1 MSTSST
7 GQNPALGT
15 GKHSTLSRAQFGD
28 LAADG
33 RAAPAAAGGDVSLDL
48 IMDVA
53 VTVALEVGRAS
64 IPVRE
69 LLQLTPGSIIE
80 LDRLA
85 GEPLDVLVNGIK
97 VARGEVV
104 VVNEKFGIRL
114 TEVVP
119 PAERVGK
126 AK

>member
-7 GQNPALGT
+7 GQNPALKGA
-15 GKHSTLSRAQFGD
+15 GVSRAQFGE
-28 LAADG
+28 LGADG
-33 RAAPAAAGGDVSLDL
+33 RAATAPGDMSLDL

-53 VTVALEVGRAS
+53 VNVALEVGRTNIS
-64 IPVRE
+64 VRE
-69 LLQLTPGSIIE
+69 LLQLTPGTIVE

-104 VVNEKFGIRL
+104 VVNDKFGIRV
-114 TEVVP
+114 TDVVP
-119 PAERVGK
+119 AAERIAHSQAP

>member
-7 GQNPALGT
+7 GQHPTLGGT

-33 RAAPAAAGGDVSLDL
+33 RAAPGGAGDMSLDL
-48 IMDVA
+48 IMDVN
-53 VTVALEVGRAS
+53 VTVALEVGRTS
-64 IPVRE
+64 ISVRE
-69 LLQLTPGSIIE
+69 LLSLTPGSIIE

-119 PAERVGK
+119 PAERVVK

>member
-7 GQNPALGT
+7 GQNP
-15 GKHSTLSRAQFGD
+15 SMSRAQFGD
-28 LAADG
+28 LSGEA
-33 RAAPAAAGGDVSLDL
+33 RAGGAAGSDVSLDL

-53 VTVALEVGRAS
+53 VTVALEVGRTS

-69 LLQLTPGSIIE
+69 LLQLTPGTIVE
-80 LDRLA
+80 LDRMA

-104 VVNEKFGIRL
+104 VINEKFGIRL

-119 PAERVGK
+119 PAERMEKVK
-126 AK
+126 

>member
-1 MSTSST
+1 MNTSST

-15 GKHSTLSRAQFGD
+15 GKNPALSRAQFGD

-33 RAAPAAAGGDVSLDL
+33 RASAGAGVGDLSLDL
-48 IMDVA
+48 IMDVT
-53 VTVALEVGRAS
+53 VTITLEVGRTHIS
-64 IPVRE
+64 VRE

-80 LDRLA
+80 LDRMA

-114 TEVVP
+114 TEVIP
-119 PAERVGK
+119 PAERVEK
-126 AK
+126 VK

>member
-1 MSTSST
+1 
-7 GQNPALGT
+7 
-15 GKHSTLSRAQFGD
+15 
-28 LAADG
+28 
-33 RAAPAAAGGDVSLDL
+33 
-48 IMDVA
+48 MDVA
-53 VTVALEVGRAS
+53 VNVALEVGRTS
-64 IPVRE
+64 ISVRE
-69 LLQLTPGSIIE
+69 LLQLTPGTIVE

-104 VVNEKFGIRL
+104 VVNEKFGIRV

-119 PAERVGK
+119 PADRMATQAP

>member
-7 GQNPALGT
+7 GQNPVLGA
-15 GKHSTLSRAQFGD
+15 GKNPSMSRAQFGD
-28 LAADG
+28 LGSDARAG
-33 RAAPAAAGGDVSLDL
+33 AAPGGDMSLDL

-53 VTVALEVGRAS
+53 VTVALEVGRTNIS
-64 IPVRE
+64 VRE
-69 LLQLTPGSIIE
+69 LLQLTPGTIVE

-119 PAERVGK
+119 PAERMEKVK
-126 AK
+126 

>member
-7 GQNPALGT
+7 GQNPALKGA
-15 GKHSTLSRAQFGD
+15 GVSRAQFGE
-28 LAADG
+28 LGADG
-33 RAAPAAAGGDVSLDL
+33 RPTGTAGGDMSLDL

-53 VTVALEVGRAS
+53 VSVALEVGRTTIS
-64 IPVRE
+64 VRE
-69 LLQLTPGSIIE
+69 LLQLTPGTIVE

-104 VVNEKFGIRL
+104 VVNDKFGIRV
-114 TEVVP
+114 TDVVP
-119 PAERVGK
+119 PAERVANPQAG